1 MFEQVAGYLGG
12 VAVGWVLIFDLGF
25 RGLGMGR
32 SWGEIGG
39 DITLQ
44 RCVG

>member
-25 RGLGMGR
+25 RGLGMGK
-32 SWGEIGG
+32 
-39 DITLQ
+39 
-44 RCVG
+44 VGVKFDGT